1 MRNTVSLWSDES
13 LIILFMSHME
23 MFRFLS
29 HTHWPASRCQ
39 TVPSGTN
46 KGFCPKKPSRVQL
59 FTSISKGSRILNSQ
73 MYLFNCDFLLPF
85 VQNQIGRKK
94 LYFFQIL
101 VSLFIESQTWCT
113 RSRGSPHSLSFVKRG
128 MWWEAG
134 KRERGT
140 GRLPLF
146 SLSFPSHHLL
156 LPCALGEDYWGQVK

>member
-85 VQNQIGRKK
+85 VQNQIVRKK

-113 RSRGSPHSLSFVKRG
+113 RPGDPHTASPLWSAGCDGKQESEKEGLDVFLSSLL
-128 MWWEAG
+128 A
-134 KRERGT
+134 
-140 GRLPLF
+140 
-146 SLSFPSHHLL
+146 SHHTT
-156 LPCALGEDYWGQVK
+156 CSCRAH